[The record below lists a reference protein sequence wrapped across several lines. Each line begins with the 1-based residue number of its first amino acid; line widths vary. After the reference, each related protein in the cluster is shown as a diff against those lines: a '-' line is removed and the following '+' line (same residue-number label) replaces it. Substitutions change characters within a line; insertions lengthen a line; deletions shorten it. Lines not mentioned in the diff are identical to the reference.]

1 MFAMGPLSFAAPLA
15 LLGLLTLP
23 ALWLLLR
30 ATPPAPK
37 RAIFP
42 PLRLLLNA
50 PDDNETPHHAPW
62 WLILFR
68 LLIAALIII
77 ALAQPVWTPP
87 TVVDEERPGL
97 IIVDNGWRAAS
108 SWAQTERRIERQL
121 GDIERDGRLVA
132 IAFTAPTGQAPADI
146 LLGDADNARR
156 LLANAAPQPWRG
168 DRAGL
173 AERVAEADL
182 PEDLAITWYSNGVD
196 SDGARDLARTLSGLG
211 GSTIIE
217 PEAGFAPLALYAPEV
232 TTDGLSLAVGRAP
245 QDLPLETAV
254 TALGADGRAL
264 ARTTILFE
272 SGAGRASANISLPL
286 DLRNRIASL
295 RIEGQQ
301 SAGALR
307 LLGDRWRRPR
317 VGLIEAVSDEGQ
329 PLLADLHYV
338 ESAIAP
344 YSVTE
349 RGDLDSLI
357 EANPAVLVMVDDAR
371 SDDIRVSDFIDQGGL
386 LLRFAGPRLAAR
398 GDELLPVDL
407 REGGRLFG
415 GALNWDEP
423 QRMAAFSA
431 QSPFAGLPADMS
443 ATIQR
448 QVLADPSTASPD
460 RVWARLEDGTPLV
473 TAERRGR
480 GWVVLFHVTA
490 GPTWSDLPLSGLF
503 PRMLERVLGLAQNGE
518 VAGPS
523 TGAWVIDRAL
533 DAEGRLGDAPASAR
547 PIPVAQFDRVAPNPS
562 APPGLYRLGAATNA
576 LNTVLSDT
584 RMDRLPRDLP
594 GAIYQSGEGPRAI
607 EFQAG
612 LLVAAMI
619 MLILDVLIALAL
631 AGRLGGPAL
640 AAGIALLAMPV
651 MPGLP
656 SAQAQ
661 SQPLTADERALEA
674 ALELRFAYALTGD
687 SQLDARSRAGLVGLG
702 REVRRRSAIEP
713 ASPFGINVES
723 DELLFYPMIYWPV
736 SRDAQPLSEAASE
749 RVTAYLQGGGL
760 IIFDTQDADIAML
773 RAGAPHPGLVNVLES
788 IDVPA
793 LARIPSDHV
802 LTRSFYLVDTFPGR
816 FSDAPVWVEANP
828 DGASRDGTS
837 GVIIGSNDWASAW
850 AVDENG
856 RPMASVDGG
865 ERQRELATR
874 FGVNMA
880 MYALTGNY
888 KSDQVHIPDI
898 LERLGQ

>member
-1 MFAMGPLSFAAPLA
+1 MFALGPLSFATPLA
-15 LLGLLTLP
+15 LLGLLALP
-23 ALWLLLR
+23 ALWYLLR

-87 TVVDEERPGL
+87 SVVDEERPGL

-108 SWAQTERRIERQL
+108 SWPQTERRIERQL
-121 GDIERDGRLVA
+121 AEIERDGRLVA
-132 IAFTAPTGQAPADI
+132 IAFTASTGQAPANI
-146 LLGDADNARR
+146 VMGDADEARR
-156 LLANAAPQPWRG
+156 QLDNAAPQPWSG
-168 DRAGL
+168 DRGNL
-173 AERVAEADL
+173 AERLSAASLLEN
-182 PEDLAITWYSNGVD
+182 LAVTWYSNGVE
-196 SDGARDLARTLSGLG
+196 SDGARELARVLNGFG
-211 GSTIIE
+211 GSRIIE

-232 TTDGLSLAVGRAP
+232 TTEGLTVAVTRAP

-264 ARTTILFE
+264 ARAELSFDGGE
-272 SGAGRASANISLPL
+272 GRTNASIALPL
-286 DLRNRIASL
+286 DLRNRITSL

-301 SAGALR
+301 SAGAVR

-317 VGLIEAVSDEGQ
+317 VGLIEANSDEGQ

-344 YSVTE
+344 FSVTE
-349 RGDLDSLI
+349 RGDLASLV
-357 EANPAVLVMVDDAR
+357 EAEPAVLIMVDDAR
-371 SDDIRVSDFIDQGGL
+371 SDDQSVDDFVNQGGL

-398 GDELLPVDL
+398 GDDLLPVEL

-431 QSPFAGLPADMS
+431 QSPFAGLPSDGA

-448 QVLADPSTASPD
+448 QVLAAPASATPD

-473 TAERRGR
+473 TAQRRGR
-480 GWVVLFHVTA
+480 GWIVLFHVTA

-518 VAGPS
+518 ASGPAA
-523 TGAWVIDRAL
+523 GAWVIDRSL
-533 DAEGRLGDAPASAR
+533 DAEGRLSEAPATAR
-547 PIPVAQFDRVAPNPS
+547 PIPVEQFDRLEPS
-562 APPGLYRLGAATNA
+562 PIAPPGLYRLGAASNA
-576 LNTVLSDT
+576 LNTVTPDT
-584 RMDRLPRDLP
+584 RMDALSRDLP
-594 GAIYQSGEGPRAI
+594 GAIYQSAEGPRALH
-607 EFQAG
+607 FQAG
-612 LLVAAMI
+612 LLVAAMV
-619 MLILDVLIALAL
+619 MLILDVLIALGL
-631 AGRLGGPAL
+631 AGRLGAPAL
-640 AAGIALLAMPV
+640 AALMLFAILPAL
-651 MPGLP
+651 PGQPQAFAQDDTERLLN
-656 SAQAQ
+656 SA
-661 SQPLTADERALEA
+661 LD
-674 ALELRFAYALTGD
+674 LRFAYAMSGD
-687 SQLDARSRAGLVGLG
+687 SQLDERSRAGLTGLG
-702 REVRRRSAIEP
+702 REVMRRSAIEP
-713 ASPFGINVES
+713 SSPMGVNIET
-723 DELLFYPMIYWPV
+723 DEILFFPMIYWPV
-736 SRDAQPLSEAASE
+736 SRDAPPLSEAAAA

-802 LTRSFYLVDTFPGR
+802 LTRSFYLLDTFPGR
-816 FSDAPVWVEANP
+816 FADAPVWVEANP

-837 GVIIGSNDWASAW
+837 GVVIGSNDWASAW

-856 RPMASVDGG
+856 RPLATVDGG

-888 KSDQVHIPDI
+888 KADQVHIPDI